1 MGLWFTEK
9 HTKNSGI
16 TLKVKTALFHGKSE
30 YQVIDVLDTFE
41 FGRMLLLDGLVMITE
56 RDEFVYHEMIT
67 HIPICVHPAPS
78 NILVIGGGDGG
89 TIREILRH
97 SEVKRADLVEIDKL
111 VIEKSM
117 EFFPSV
123 SSKLKDPKVN
133 IIVKDGIRYIKE
145 HRNEYDVIIIDSTD
159 PIGPGEGLFK
169 REFYKSVF
177 DSLKEDGIM
186 VAQTESPF
194 VNENLVANIFK
205 NIKAI
210 FPIVKMY
217 TASIPTYPGGYWSFS
232 FGSKKY
238 DPIKDFNQKRA
249 ADIQAQLKYYNSDIH
264 KASFALPNFVQK
276 LCS

>member
-1 MGLWFTEK
+1 MGIWFTEK
-9 HTKNSGI
+9 HTKNLGI
-16 TLKVKTALFHGKSE
+16 TLKIKTALFHGKSE

-67 HIPICVHPAPS
+67 HIPICVHPNPS

-97 SEVKRADLVEIDKL
+97 PEVKRADLVEIDKL

-133 IIVKDGIRYIKE
+133 IIIKDGIRYIKE

>member
-1 MGLWFTEK
+1 
-9 HTKNSGI
+9 
-16 TLKVKTALFHGKSE
+16 
-30 YQVIDVLDTFE
+30 
-41 FGRMLLLDGLVMITE
+41 
-56 RDEFVYHEMIT
+56 MIT

-145 HRNEYDVIIIDSTD
+145 HRKEYDVIIIDSTD

>member
-9 HTKNSGI
+9 HTKNLGI

-97 SEVKRADLVEIDKL
+97 PEVKRADLVEIDKL

-145 HRNEYDVIIIDSTD
+145 HRKEYDVIIIDSTD

>member
-9 HTKNSGI
+9 HTKNLGI

-97 SEVKRADLVEIDKL
+97 PEVKRADLVEIDKL

>member
-9 HTKNSGI
+9 HKKNSGI

>member
-1 MGLWFTEK
+1 MELWFTEK
-9 HTKNSGI
+9 HTKNLGI
-16 TLKVKTALFHGKSE
+16 TLKIKTALFHGKSE

-67 HIPICVHPAPS
+67 HTPICVHPNPS

-97 SEVKRADLVEIDKL
+97 SEVKKADLVEIDKM

-117 EFFPSV
+117 EFFPNV
-123 SSKLKDPKVN
+123 TSKLKDPKVN
-133 IIVKDGIRYIKE
+133 IIVKDGIEYIKK
-145 HRNEYDVIIIDSTD
+145 HKNEYDIVIIDSTD
-159 PIGPGEGLFK
+159 PIGPGEGLFR
-169 REFYKSVF
+169 REFYRSVF

-194 VNENLVANIFK
+194 INGNLVADIFK
-205 NIKAI
+205 NIKSV

-217 TASIPTYPGGYWSFS
+217 TASIPTYPSGYWSFS

-238 DPIKDFNQKRA
+238 DPIEDFNQKRA
-249 ADIQAQLKYYNSDIH
+249 ADIQAQLKYYNSEIH
-264 KASFALPNFVQK
+264 KASFALPNFAQK

>member
-9 HTKNSGI
+9 HKKNSGI

-67 HIPICVHPAPS
+67 HTPICVHPAPS

-133 IIVKDGIRYIKE
+133 IIVKDGIKYIKE

>member
-9 HTKNSGI
+9 HKKNSGI

-97 SEVKRADLVEIDKL
+97 PEVKRADLVEIDKL